1 MYSKTH
7 GDRQRLQTRP
17 RTSKG
22 LRSVGAERSIAHVG
36 SDDFHRWYAGLSRTP
51 DPWRSQRSLPQI
63 VPLS

>member
-36 SDDFHRWYAGLSRTP
+36 SDDFHRWYAGLGRTP
-51 DPWRSQRSLPQI
+51 DPVALAA
-63 VPLS
+63 